1 MTLLKLLSIAFA
13 ILTLILSYQLPKK
26 SKDEKYKDPKNCYN
40 FSGHL
45 YYKSLLHYSILFLI
59 IFYVLGGTNDNKSNS
74 SKENSTTNKT
84 EKPNKTDETTN
95 SSSSNEKLV
104 TFSEAEEFM
113 QQRCNAVNQTLM
125 KKKSVVFNGTK
136 LYMFLS
142 VAQDGQAC
150 ISSVSEYKLE
160 VLAAD
165 CGEAMVKIQQWNEVN

>member
-26 SKDEKYKDPKNCYN
+26 SKDEKYKDPKNSYN

-45 YYKSLLHYSILFLI
+45 YYKSLLHYSILFII

-104 TFSEAEEFM
+104 TFSEAEEHM

-125 KKKSVVFNGTK
+125 KKNRLFLMEQNYICFYQLLKMGK
-136 LYMFLS
+136 L
-142 VAQDGQAC
+142 V
-150 ISSVSEYKLE
+150 
-160 VLAAD
+160 
-165 CGEAMVKIQQWNEVN
+165 